1 MVTMTRADDKATAKA
16 EGAKAS
22 RTARA
27 PVALHERMKNQLST
41 AMLRGKIGTDELEV
55 LESHIAKLKGLLTE

>member
-1 MVTMTRADDKATAKA
+1 MVTMTRTDDKATAKA
-16 EGAKAS
+16 EAAKAP

-41 AMLRGKIGTDELEV
+41 AVLRSKIGTDELEV
-55 LESHIAKLKGLLTE
+55 LESHIAKLKGLLAE